1 MKVLIADD
9 EQDMLK
15 ILKAYFEKEGFEV
28 LLAKDGEE
36 ALQIFYDEKIDLA
49 ILDWMMPK
57 HSGITVC
64 QEIKKNSSVRVLML
78 TAKSESEDELAN
90 KLQSGAD
97 EYVKKPF
104 HPGVLITR
112 AKKLV
117 QQDDVIQVQ
126 DVKINF
132 AKNKVYKNDIELDIT
147 KTELELIKCFLN
159 HKGMILT
166 RKKLLDIVWGFDYF
180 GEERTVDTHVRRL
193 RKKIGENIIKTHRGL
208 GYSLEE
214 QSE

>member
-9 EQDMLK
+9 EQDMLR

-36 ALQIFYDEKIDLA
+36 ALQIFYDEKVDLA

-64 QEIKKNSSVRVLML
+64 QEIKKNSSVKVLML
-78 TAKSESEDELAN
+78 TAKSESEDELAA
-90 KLQSGAD
+90 LQSGAD

-112 AKKLV
+112 AKKLI
-117 QQDDVIQVQ
+117 QHDDIIQVQ

-132 AKNKVYKNDIELDIT
+132 AKNKVYKNDMELEIT